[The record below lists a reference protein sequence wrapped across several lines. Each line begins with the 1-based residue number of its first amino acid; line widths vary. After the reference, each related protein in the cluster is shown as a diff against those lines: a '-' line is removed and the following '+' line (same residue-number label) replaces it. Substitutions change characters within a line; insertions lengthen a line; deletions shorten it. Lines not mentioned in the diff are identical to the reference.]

1 MDSSWKRI
9 IYLICTI
16 QVGGGITIIGVLS
29 FLPLFLAELGLHDPG
44 EAAMW
49 AGLVSGVTPCMVAL
63 SAPYWSRKANQLG
76 PRKVMMFILFTLMVT
91 VGACAFTQTPW
102 QLLMLRIL
110 QGVVV
115 LADVF
120 LSGLKLRLDEAEHLS
135 GGLEQLLNGRKDDF
149 QGNKRDVH
157 NGQVERLAEILRR
170 YIADVRPLHHD
181 HARIGTNFPRK
192 LAIADVDGEDLT
204 GPLLQQAVGKA
215 AGRRTGVA
223 AYEAGGDNVEIPERL
238 FQL

>member
-1 MDSSWKRI
+1 MNSSWKRI

-110 QGVVV
+110 QGVV
-115 LADVF
+115 
-120 LSGLKLRLDEAEHLS
+120 
-135 GGLEQLLNGRKDDF
+135 GGY
-149 QGNKRDVH
+149 V
-157 NGQVERLAEILRR
+157 
-170 YIADVRPLHHD
+170 P
-181 HARIGTNFPRK
+181 IG
-192 LAIADVDGEDLT
+192 LAIIILVTLRIRYLGQWVYIKPPWLWASFLDHLWVVW
-204 GPLLQQAVGKA
+204 QQ
-215 AGRRTGVA
+215 T
-223 AYEAGGDNVEIPERL
+223 Y
-238 FQL
+238 